1 MAASKSIKTYFLQY
15 DDQIKMWNTPSKIM
29 NYEHKWVNA
38 NNEANP
44 LRVKYT
50 IEMVIFQNGHFSMII
65 EKGNKRERE

>member
-1 MAASKSIKTYFLQY
+1 
-15 DDQIKMWNTPSKIM
+15 M

-50 IEMVIFQNGHFSMII
+50 IEMVIFQNGQRETK
-65 EKGNKRERE
+65 EKESKEWL